1 MTLEEALKKIEEL
14 ETQIELL
21 QNQLSLEQLLNDH
34 LRFELEQ
41 FEQLP

>member
-1 MTLEEALKKIEEL
+1 MTLEEALQKIEEL
-14 ETQIELL
+14 EIQIELL

>member
-1 MTLEEALKKIEEL
+1 MTLEEALQKIQEL

>member
-1 MTLEEALKKIEEL
+1 MTLEEALQKIQEL
-14 ETQIELL
+14 EIQIELL